1 MKIYASI
8 SGLTSEYEFKGSL
21 HDIKYVHILLQANAG
36 INFLKIQTGIG
47 EDASSK
53 AILWKVFP
61 EHGLENWQVG
71 QVNVQRSKDYKI
83 VFSAQRNNLA
93 IGYVAI
99 DDFEFNYVDEPC
111 SLEPPAATPPTTTT
125 TTTTTTTPIESMNCD
140 FQDKNL
146 CGWTIDDNTNA
157 TGRFHFERKN
167 GDEILIIAGLP
178 DKDHTGSRA
187 RKHFSNLAI
196 TAVLDVLMSFSHKVI
211 HKMTKCDSVM
221 VHFNTN
227 MKQTT
232 K

>member
-1 MKIYASI
+1 MGA
-8 SGLTSEYEFKGSL
+8 G
-21 HDIKYVHILLQANAG
+21 IKY
-36 INFLKIQTGIG
+36 LKILTGVG
-47 EDASSK
+47 ENASNK
-53 AILWKVFP
+53 ILLWKVQP
-61 EHGLENWQVG
+61 KHGLEDWQVG
-71 QVNVQRSKDYKI
+71 RVNLPKYEEDYRIVVTTSRSDK
-83 VFSAQRNNLA
+83 ST
-93 IGYVAI
+93 GYVAI

-187 RKHFSNLAI
+187 RKHFSNLAV
-196 TAVLDVLMSFSHKVI
+196 TAVLDVLMSFSHRVI
-211 HKMTKCDSVM
+211 HKVTKCDADGLM
-221 VHFNTN
+221 VYGIAYNTN